1 MPDLILF
8 AQLKIC
14 EKPPWRSVTEVCNFT
29 KSNTPSWMFFTFFYK
44 WYQIAQSIT
53 LWFYK
58 EDFHRSMKKWVKREN
73 WNIENKRNIFQATFN
88 VIFFSPVLI
97 FKNIKIEVKK
107 RKKSF
112 LKMYFMF
119 TFSQLQKTVTFRRTV
134 CYVYPQFCIWAQKWV
149 NITPTSICSVLS
161 TSPLDTRHS

>member
-1 MPDLILF
+1 MRCPIWYYLYNSKNVKTAHGGVL
-8 AQLKIC
+8 LKP
-14 EKPPWRSVTEVCNFT
+14 ETLLRVTPLHGHFSSFFINGT
-29 KSNTPSWMFFTFFYK
+29 KSRKASDYK
-44 WYQIAQSIT
+44 H
-53 LWFYK
+53 
-58 EDFHRSMKKWVKREN
+58 HRSMKKWVKREN
-73 WNIENKRNIFQATFN
+73 WNIENKWNIFHATFN

-134 CYVYPQFCIWAQKWV
+134 CYVYPQFYIWAQKWV
-149 NITPTSICSVLS
+149 NITPASICSVLS
-161 TSPLDTRHS
+161 TSPLDTRRS

>member
-1 MPDLILF
+1 MRCPIWYYLYNS
-8 AQLKIC
+8 KN
-14 EKPPWRSVTEVCNFT
+14 VTEACNFT
-29 KSNTPSWMFFTFFYK
+29 KSNTPPWAFFTFFINGTKSRKASHYK
-44 WYQIAQSIT
+44 H
-53 LWFYK
+53 
-58 EDFHRSMKKWVKREN
+58 HRSMKKWVKREN
-73 WNIENKRNIFQATFN
+73 WNIENKWNIFQATFN
-88 VIFFSPVLI
+88 VIFFSAVLI